1 MIRVSSKGRYA
12 VRALSDLAFHAA
24 AAPAQMKD
32 VARRQRIPLRFLEQ
46 IFQDLRREGLVA
58 SKRGPR
64 GGYHLARPAAEIRLR
79 DVLRA
84 TEGATPRARRGGAA
98 HAQQEL
104 REICDE
110 LLDDLTSEMEA
121 CSSKLT
127 LADVC
132 ARAERA
138 GVTRGGGRAASAYVI

>member
-12 VRALSDLAFHAA
+12 VRALSDVAFHGAS
-24 AAPAQMKD
+24 APAQLKD

-64 GGYHLARPAAEIRLR
+64 GGYQLARPAAEICVG

-84 TEGATPRARRGGAA
+84 TGGAA
-98 HAQQEL
+98 RGPVGRQHRAQEL
-104 REICDE
+104 REVCDQVI
-110 LLDDLTSEMEA
+110 DDLTHDMEA
-121 CSSKLT
+121 CFAKVT

-132 ARAERA
+132 ARAEQA
-138 GVTRGGGRAASAYVI
+138 GVRHGGRASGAYVI

>member
-12 VRALSDLAFHAA
+12 VRALSDLAFHGASV
-24 AAPAQMKD
+24 PAQIKD

-64 GGYHLARPAAEIRLR
+64 GGYQLARPPSEIRVG

-84 TEGATPRARRGGAA
+84 TEVAAPRPRRPAA
-98 HAQQEL
+98 SAEL
-104 REICDE
+104 REVCDQI
-110 LLDDLTSEMEA
+110 LDDLTREMEA

-132 ARAERA
+132 ARAEEE
-138 GVTRGGGRAASAYVI
+138 GITRGARLPSAYVI

>member
-12 VRALSDLAFHAA
+12 VRALTDLAFHGAT
-24 AAPAQMKD
+24 APAQMKD
-32 VARRQRIPLRFLEQ
+32 VARRQRIPMRFLEQ
-46 IFQDLRREGLVA
+46 IFADLRRGGLVA

-64 GGYHLARPAAEIRLR
+64 GGYQLARPASEIRVG

-84 TEGATPRARRGGAA
+84 TEGVTLRTRRAAA
-98 HAQQEL
+98 SVEL
-104 REICDE
+104 REVCDQI
-110 LLDDLTSEMEA
+110 LDDLAHEMEA

-132 ARAERA
+132 ARAEQA
-138 GVTRGGGRAASAYVI
+138 GIARGGRSSSVYVI

>member
-24 AAPAQMKD
+24 TAPAQIKD

-64 GGYHLARPAAEIRLR
+64 GGYRLARPPAQIRVG
-79 DVLRA
+79 DVLKA
-84 TEGATPRARRGGAA
+84 TEVAAPRTRRAVA
-98 HAQQEL
+98 SIEL
-104 REICDE
+104 REVCDQI
-110 LLDDLTSEMEA
+110 LDDLTHEMEA

-132 ARAERA
+132 ARAEQA
-138 GVTRGGGRAASAYVI
+138 GIARGGRSPSAYVI

>member
-24 AAPAQMKD
+24 AAPAQIKD

-64 GGYHLARPAAEIRLR
+64 GGYHLARPAAEIRVG
-79 DVLRA
+79 DVLKA
-84 TEGATPRARRGGAA
+84 TEGVSPRPRRAA
-98 HAQQEL
+98 PTQEL
-104 REICDE
+104 REICDQ
-110 LLDDLTSEMEA
+110 LLDDLTHEMEA

-132 ARAERA
+132 ARAEQA
-138 GVTRGGGRAASAYVI
+138 GVARGGRSASVYVI